1 MLTDDNKVTT
11 RKMTCARDVAY
22 ALYEVRSALVW
33 RHQESSQL
41 LITMTHEC
49 WRDVLSDH
57 ELRYHFDPMQFHENK
72 LAGVPC
78 VLVRDNEQNGEPFKI
93 WVLAERR
100 IPERRV

>member
-1 MLTDDNKVTT
+1 MFTIDTKGAT

-22 ALYEVRSALVW
+22 ALYEVRSALIW

-49 WRDVLSDH
+49 WHDVASDA
-57 ELRYHFDPMQFHENK
+57 ELRYHFDTMQFHENK

-78 VLVRDNEQNGEPFKI
+78 VLVRDNEQSEPFKI